1 MVNQQRK
8 EHTMTK
14 PTPIDHIRFGAINA
28 AIWANQTDSGTRYGI
43 TFERLYRDPESG
55 KWKSSQS
62 FNRDDLLIIAK
73 VADQAHSRV
82 YELQTLERNQSRDDS
97 GDAAIAETQP
107 KPPVPRT
114 GGASA
119 PVKAKALAGAS
130 R

>member
-1 MVNQQRK
+1 
-8 EHTMTK
+8 MTK

-28 AIWANQTDSGTRYGI
+28 AIWANQTENGTRYGI
-43 TFERLYRDPESG
+43 TFERLYRDPETG

-107 KPPVPRT
+107 NPPVPRT

-119 PVKAKALAGAS
+119 PMRAKALAEVS